1 MSAASVSAA
10 APSPA
15 ALGSGPGSGSGS
27 GSVHQDAPS
36 GSQQPPAPESSLLRK
51 PRAVAVLGLT
61 LLLAGVGVGATALL
75 LPWHRSQPVKLAT
88 SADQQVLQQTA
99 RQLCSAPDTIS
110 RQLKRRRTLIEQL
123 RQQLQRQQP
132 KPGWLQ
138 AEARRDALA
147 AWIAIGLDPALSAAR
162 RQQLLSLLGACP
174 ALIQALPAAQAPAQA
189 PSESNKKAPGTGA

>member
-1 MSAASVSAA
+1 M
-10 APSPA
+10 
-15 ALGSGPGSGSGS
+15 
-27 GSVHQDAPS
+27 HQDAPT
-36 GSQQPPAPESSLLRK
+36 GSQQPSAPEPSLLRK
-51 PRAVAVLGLT
+51 PRAVAVLGLA

-75 LPWHRSQPVKLAT
+75 LPWPHSQPAKLAT
-88 SADQQVLQQTA
+88 STDQQALQQKA
-99 RQLCSAPDTIS
+99 RQLCSAPETIS

-123 RQQLQRQQP
+123 RQQLHLQRP

-138 AEARRDALA
+138 AEARRDPLA

-189 PSESNKKAPGTGA
+189 PPESNKKAPGTGA